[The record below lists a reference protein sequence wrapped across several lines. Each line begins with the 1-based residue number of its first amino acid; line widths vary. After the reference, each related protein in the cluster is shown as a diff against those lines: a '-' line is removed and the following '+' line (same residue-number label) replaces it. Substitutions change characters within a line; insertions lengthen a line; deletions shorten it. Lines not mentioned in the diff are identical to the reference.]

1 MVSKKHQKLGLAFS
15 VIFTAGVVQATPLAA
30 QTTQEC
36 TAYSIR
42 VCVDYPSLGYSTLKE
57 CRLQEYANCM
67 AGAPPIEPVA
77 FKPEAPMNAG
87 PSQTAA
93 ASKASAAQS

>member
-1 MVSKKHQKLGLAFS
+1 MVSKKHQKLGLVFS
-15 VIFTAGVVQATPLAA
+15 VIFTAGIVQATPLAA

-42 VCVDYPSLGYSTLKE
+42 VCVDYPALGYSTLKE

-77 FKPEAPMNAG
+77 FRPEAPMNAK
-87 PSQTAA
+87 PSQTAV
-93 ASKASAAQS
+93 ASERGTTQS